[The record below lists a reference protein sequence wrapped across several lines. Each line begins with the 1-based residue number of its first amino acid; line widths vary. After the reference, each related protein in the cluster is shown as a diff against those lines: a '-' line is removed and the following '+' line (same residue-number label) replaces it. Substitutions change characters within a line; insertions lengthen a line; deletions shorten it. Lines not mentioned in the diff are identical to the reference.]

1 MKFRGGDESKGGRI
15 SNVLYENIYM
25 EESMSEKIRYLSGK
39 YGSKLLK
46 VHSRTFC

>member
-25 EESMSEKIRYLSGK
+25 EEKNERI
-39 YGSKLLK
+39 GSLN
-46 VHSRTFC
+46 FNYQ

>member
-25 EESMSEKIRYLSGK
+25 EEKMSEL
-39 YGSKLLK
+39 
-46 VHSRTFC
+46 VV